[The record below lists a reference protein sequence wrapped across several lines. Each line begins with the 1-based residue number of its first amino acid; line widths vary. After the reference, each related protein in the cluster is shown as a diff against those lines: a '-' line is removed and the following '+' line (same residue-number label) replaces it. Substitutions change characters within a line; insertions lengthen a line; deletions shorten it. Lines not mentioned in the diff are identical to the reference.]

1 MESIKDSIQQRLD
14 KIRYNY
20 LLLFHPE
27 KIKLS
32 DEIIVNGK
40 KVSSSELLRQYSE
53 QIKDVE
59 RIISK
64 LQNMGNVA
72 ADNIGTANQD
82 LIEYQNSLANLS
94 MSRDELK
101 RNIEES
107 KSKQERQIY
116 KDKAKLHEKLGA
128 KRFQKFVKK
137 FDKAKFK
144 FIKRIIKEDR
154 MLKWSDRL
162 AEYTAAKKMKKAK
175 TEAEKQE
182 IIDNMRRGKVLVRKQ
197 LKEERSINYYQGVDK
212 RVENF
217 YKYISRNK
225 NIHKNSLKMN
235 GALLGVSIGL
245 GIAGVPILSFILGG
259 YQVLAGFKNFQCMNA
274 QDYYLCSLQ
283 MRKKA
288 IVKKSLKGIKRTY
301 EENQDLISGIQKGLS
316 EGKDLYSEQGLLD
329 SINTIEG
336 LQQLKDRLISAK
348 KSQDAIMDKPK
359 EEITIPEAELDK
371 MITPPENSIENTAT
385 KVAMRK

>member
-162 AEYTAAKKMKKAK
+162 AEYTATKKMKKAK

-217 YKYISRNK
+217 YKYINRNK

-245 GIAGVPILSFILGG
+245 AIAGVPILPFVLGG
-259 YQVLAGFKNFQCMNA
+259 YQVIAGFKNFQCMNA

>member
-162 AEYTAAKKMKKAK
+162 AEYTATKKMKKAK
-175 TEAEKQE
+175 TKAEKQE
-182 IIDNMRRGKVLVRKQ
+182 IIDSMRRGKVLVRKQ

-217 YKYISRNK
+217 YKYINRNK

-245 GIAGVPILSFILGG
+245 AIAGVPILPFVLGG
-259 YQVLAGFKNFQCMNA
+259 YQVIAGFKNFQCMNA

-336 LQQLKDRLISAK
+336 LQQLKDRLMSAK

>member
-1 MESIKDSIQQRLD
+1 MESVKDSIQQRLD

-101 RNIEES
+101 RSIEES
-107 KSKQERQIY
+107 KCKQERQIY

-235 GALLGVSIGL
+235 GALLGVSVGL
-245 GIAGVPILSFILGG
+245 GIAGVPILPFILGG
-259 YQVLAGFKNFQCMNA
+259 YQVIAGFKNFQCMNA

-288 IVKKSLKGIKRTY
+288 IVKKSLVGIKKTY

-336 LQQLKDRLISAK
+336 LQQLKDRLMSAK

-359 EEITIPEAELDK
+359 EEITIPEAVLDK
-371 MITPPENSIENTAT
+371 MITPPENSIENTVA
-385 KVAMRK
+385 KVAVRK

>member
-162 AEYTAAKKMKKAK
+162 AEYTATKKMKKAK

-245 GIAGVPILSFILGG
+245 GIAGVPILPFILGG
-259 YQVLAGFKNFQCMNA
+259 YQVIAGFKNFQCMNA

-336 LQQLKDRLISAK
+336 LQQLKDRLMSAK

>member
-162 AEYTAAKKMKKAK
+162 AEYTAAKKMK
-175 TEAEKQE
+175 
-182 IIDNMRRGKVLVRKQ
+182 
-197 LKEERSINYYQGVDK
+197 
-212 RVENF
+212 
-217 YKYISRNK
+217 
-225 NIHKNSLKMN
+225 
-235 GALLGVSIGL
+235 
-245 GIAGVPILSFILGG
+245 
-259 YQVLAGFKNFQCMNA
+259 
-274 QDYYLCSLQ
+274 
-283 MRKKA
+283 
-288 IVKKSLKGIKRTY
+288 
-301 EENQDLISGIQKGLS
+301 
-316 EGKDLYSEQGLLD
+316 
-329 SINTIEG
+329 
-336 LQQLKDRLISAK
+336 
-348 KSQDAIMDKPK
+348 
-359 EEITIPEAELDK
+359 
-371 MITPPENSIENTAT
+371 
-385 KVAMRK
+385 

>member
-162 AEYTAAKKMKKAK
+162 AEYTATKKMKKAK

-182 IIDNMRRGKVLVRKQ
+182 IIDSMRRGKVLVRKQ

-217 YKYISRNK
+217 YKYINRNK

-245 GIAGVPILSFILGG
+245 AIAGVPILPFILGG